1 MVLRNSSNRRYIDFF
16 GTLVLLIS
24 FFIFHTAKGQDIETE
39 EVGDSEDFYLTIEEL
54 FRLADLNSK
63 SIRLYSLAVDEASQ
77 GINVAKNERLPSLKA
92 EAEFR
97 YIGNGLMTDRD
108 FSNGIHA
115 DLPHFGNS
123 FVLKA
128 SQVIYAGGAISKN
141 IQRSELIKQIA
152 EQEYNE
158 NRQNIRFLLVSYYL
172 DLVQLNNQEVVYNKN
187 IEQTRLLVKDMRA
200 AYKQG
205 TVLKSD
211 ITRYEL
217 QLQNLELGLTSTRRK
232 INVLNYKLATTIG
245 IDTDNRIVADTTYLH
260 TLAVQSLSEAE
271 WQDEAKNAPRLLL
284 SDLQIELS
292 RNQER
297 LIKAEYR
304 PRISLVGAYD
314 LTGPIMIEVPPLNN
328 NFMYWYAGVGASF
341 NLGALYKSRKKYNYS
356 RITTRRMQE
365 NKALQEEETEN
376 AIHSAYV
383 SLDEAYVRLR
393 TQKKSVQLAHEN
405 FNIVRQRYMNGLALI
420 TDLLDASNA
429 QLEMELQLANCQ
441 IEILYQYYLLKKISG
456 II

>member
-1 MVLRNSSNRRYIDFF
+1 MSYYRNSLNKIYVIAFLTF
-16 GTLVLLIS
+16 VFLLPT
-24 FFIFHTAKGQDIETE
+24 FHVAKSQNVEPPNDTAC
-39 EVGDSEDFYLTIEEL
+39 FYLTIEEM

-63 SIRLYSLAVDEASQ
+63 SIRLYSLAVNEAEQ
-77 GINVAKNERLPSLKA
+77 GISVAKNDRLPSLKA
-92 EAEFR
+92 EAELR
-97 YIGNGLMTDRD
+97 YIGDGLMTDRN
-108 FSNGIHA
+108 FSNGIRA

-123 FVLKA
+123 FVFKA
-128 SQVIYAGGAISKN
+128 SQVVYAGGAISKN
-141 IQRSELIKQIA
+141 IRRSELMKQIA
-152 EQEYNE
+152 ERKYDE
-158 NRQNIRFLLVSYYL
+158 NRQNIRFMLVSYYL
-172 DLVQLNNQEVVYNKN
+172 DLVQLNNQELVYEKN

-217 QLQNLELGLTSTRRK
+217 QLQNLELGLTSTRRQ

-245 IDTDNRIVADTTYLH
+245 IGTENRIVADTTYLRN
-260 TLAVQSLSEAE
+260 LSVDDRSEAA
-271 WQDEAKNAPRLLL
+271 WQIEAKNTPLLQL

-292 RNQER
+292 KNQER
-297 LIKAEYR
+297 LVKAEYR
-304 PRISLVGAYD
+304 PKISLIGAYD

-341 NLGALYKSRKKYNYS
+341 NLGALYKGKRKYNYT
-356 RITTRRMQE
+356 RITTQRMRE
-365 NKALQEEETEN
+365 DKALQEEETEN
-376 AIHSAYV
+376 AIHAAYV
-383 SLDEAYVRLR
+383 TLDEAYVRLG

-405 FNIVRQRYMNGLALI
+405 FVIVRQRYLNGLALI

-429 QLEMELQLANCQ
+429 QLEMELQLTNCQ
-441 IEILYQYYLLKKISG
+441 IDILYQYFLLKKISG